1 MELQVKIRMLLTATM
16 ALSVISC
23 EKDNVFPQEE
33 HSVNQRFIQSMEWN
47 ENHPYKEIT
56 TSADDYTILFMGD
69 SNIGTTRNLNS
80 VISIAEQKNAVSIV
94 MAGDLTTGDK
104 NACDEF
110 EGCLQKKGSLLA
122 FLTPGN
128 HDLWLKT
135 GWDEFYAR
143 FGASVYYFTVKT
155 PGGTDLY
162 ISLDSGSGTLG
173 TDQLE
178 WLENILQEL
187 RPDYRLC
194 IVFTN
199 LNFFRFRYS
208 EISNPEVEEL
218 NVLIDLFTRYHVD
231 MLVSGHDHKRSE
243 EVFGN
248 TTYIVL
254 EPLKDDT
261 DNAGYLD
268 FEVKDGEITY
278 RFERFN

>member
-1 MELQVKIRMLLTATM
+1 
-16 ALSVISC
+16 
-23 EKDNVFPQEE
+23 
-33 HSVNQRFIQSMEWN
+33 
-47 ENHPYKEIT
+47 
-56 TSADDYTILFMGD
+56 
-69 SNIGTTRNLNS
+69 
-80 VISIAEQKNAVSIV
+80 
-94 MAGDLTTGDK
+94 
-104 NACDEF
+104 
-110 EGCLQKKGSLLA
+110 
-122 FLTPGN
+122 
-128 HDLWLKT
+128 
-135 GWDEFYAR
+135 
-143 FGASVYYFTVKT
+143 
-155 PGGTDLY
+155 
-162 ISLDSGSGTLG
+162 
-173 TDQLE
+173 
-178 WLENILQEL
+178 
-187 RPDYRLC
+187 
-194 IVFTN
+194 VFTN